1 MLNIHKPCIRK
12 CCLNEEDICL
22 GCFRSFNDMQKW
34 NKASVNEK
42 TEMLK
47 MAEIR
52 KKEHALK
59 YTSIHDDKE

>member
-1 MLNIHKPCIRK
+1 MSDIHKPCIKK

-22 GCFRSFNDMQKW
+22 GCFRSFNDMLKW
-34 NKASVNEK
+34 NKASINEK

-47 MAEIR
+47 MAEVR

-59 YTSIHDDKE
+59 YRSS